1 MKKITGKR
9 LVVGILIL
17 LVLYCA
23 VSICISR
30 RVLGRLNVY
39 GQAVFDDGRVFS
51 PTDDIHGF
59 RHHGRILGRLAG
71 SDGKTIYFVYA
82 VKGDAARQYIFLGWP
97 GDGYFCRLES

>member
-23 VSICISR
+23 VNICISR
-30 RVLGRLNVY
+30 RVLGRYNVY
-39 GQAVFDDGRVFS
+39 RQAVFDDGRVFS

-82 VKGDAARQYIFLGWP
+82 VKGDAARQYIYLGWP
-97 GDGYFCRLES
+97 GDGHFCRLES

>member
-23 VSICISR
+23 VNICISR

-39 GQAVFDDGRVFS
+39 RQAVFDDGRVFS

-97 GDGYFCRLES
+97 GDGYFCKLES

>member
-23 VSICISR
+23 VNICISR
-30 RVLGRLNVY
+30 RVLGRYNVY
-39 GQAVFDDGRVFS
+39 RQAVFDDGRVFS

-97 GDGYFCRLES
+97 GDGYFCKLES